1 MFPDVG
7 SQAFPELAR
16 GKVLPESIGGK
27 PPYGVCAEVSTL
39 FYGAGDYGA
48 NVGRVKGDVATT
60 FAEGVKYN
68 GVLAEVGHFNSKF

>member
-39 FYGAGDYGA
+39 FYGVEDYGA
-48 NVGRVKGDVATT
+48 DRGWVKGDVTPT
-60 FAEGVKYN
+60 GAERVKYN
-68 GVLAEVGHFNSKF
+68 GVLVEVRHFWAY